1 MSAAII
7 GIICAYTT
15 SIVLDPV
22 HKPKSPKNLEAFFLE
37 TFLDAKPG
45 RRSERVLANRIR
57 RARCFAPMRILR
69 SKKLAY
75 HSFVEENNDN
85 KMKKIRIRS
94 LTCRQLVYSKRS
106 IKKTFEAKGWIKTK
120 CRKGSHFQQG
130 GVNRSLERWGG
141 GKRL

>member
-1 MSAAII
+1 M
-7 GIICAYTT
+7 YD
-15 SIVLDPV
+15 SILYLDPV

-69 SKKLAY
+69 SKKLAF
-75 HSFVEENNDN
+75 HSFVEEKNDN

-94 LTCRQLVYSKRS
+94 LTCRQFVYSKRS
-106 IKKTFEAKGWIKTK
+106 IICFLKLRG
-120 CRKGSHFQQG
+120 GSQQNAG
-130 GVNRSLERWGG
+130 RIRISSRGE
-141 GKRL
+141 